1 MSTSKSDKLLAK
13 RQRSQTP
20 NKASSSNVEEFKK
33 QVAKHSEINQADGRE
48 YLVKGGNNE
57 NNAES
62 ILFMPYRSFGYY
74 TSAIPFNIFKSD

>member
-33 QVAKHSEINQADGRE
+33 QVAKHAEID
-48 YLVKGGNNE
+48 
-57 NNAES
+57 
-62 ILFMPYRSFGYY
+62 
-74 TSAIPFNIFKSD
+74 